1 MKLNWNADAEE
12 VEGRKQ
18 ENRLKRGKGNGVLM
32 RKTEREKQGDRIR
45 ERGGSGR
52 VSMGIR
58 NGKFFSF
65 SQLG

>member
-1 MKLNWNADAEE
+1 MLKLSISARFSTGTKLSWKADAD
-12 VEGRKQ
+12 VGEGRKQ
-18 ENRLKRGKGNGVLM
+18 ENRFTG
-32 RKTEREKQGDRIR
+32 ER
-45 ERGGSGR
+45 ERGRGEEGGG

>member
-1 MKLNWNADAEE
+1 ML
-12 VEGRKQ
+12 VCEG
-18 ENRLKRGKGNGVLM
+18 E
-32 RKTEREKQGDRIR
+32 TEKDGIREKGK
-45 ERGGSGR
+45 GR